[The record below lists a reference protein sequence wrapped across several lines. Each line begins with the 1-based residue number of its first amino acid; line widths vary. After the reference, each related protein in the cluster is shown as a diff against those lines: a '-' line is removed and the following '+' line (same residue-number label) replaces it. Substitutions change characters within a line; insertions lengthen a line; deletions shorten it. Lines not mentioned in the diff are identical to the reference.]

1 VGNRVRVKVVKNKV
15 AAPFRQA
22 EFDIEFG
29 KGVSTAGCLIDYGV
43 EQSIITKS
51 GAFFSYRDERLG
63 QGRGNAKAFLED
75 HPEVAKEIEAKI
87 YAALGLSRDLVKP
100 IDSADQA
107 RSEGG
112 NGASGD
118 WREAPPAR
126 PATPRGGGDRASQ
139 GQRERATQQAA

>member
-1 VGNRVRVKVVKNKV
+1 M

-87 YAALGLSRDLVKP
+87 YAALGLSRDLVKSVE
-100 IDSADQA
+100 SAGEA

-112 NGASGD
+112 NGASGG
-118 WREAPPAR
+118 WREAPPVR
-126 PATPRGGGDRASQ
+126 TTTPRGGGDRASQ
-139 GQRERATQQAA
+139 GQRERVAQQAA